1 MAVAKDLTNGQL
13 AEFGGL
19 GTSFNICRGMLGSL
33 ARFTVADA
41 KWLMHA
47 VPFTEMAPDRFK
59 TYRLPKRAAY
69 CEQLC
74 YLNHLVD

>member
-1 MAVAKDLTNGQL
+1 MAVAKNLTNGQL

-59 TYRLPKRAAY
+59 
-69 CEQLC
+69 
-74 YLNHLVD
+74 NFWND